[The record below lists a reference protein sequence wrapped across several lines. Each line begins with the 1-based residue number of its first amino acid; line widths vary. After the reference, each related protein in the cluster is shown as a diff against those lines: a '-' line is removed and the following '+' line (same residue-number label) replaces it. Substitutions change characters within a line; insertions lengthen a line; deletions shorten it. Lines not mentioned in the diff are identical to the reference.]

1 MGRGSQEDPIFGR
14 LVEQDVVLSVVCRAS
29 LLVSER
35 KEKNSVNDNISIQDR
50 NIYLKPTKF
59 FLLFFGFVL

>member
-1 MGRGSQEDPIFGR
+1 MGRGSQEDPIYGR
-14 LVEQDVVLSVVCRAS
+14 LVEQDVVLSAVYRAS

-35 KEKNSVNDNISIQDR
+35 KEKNSVNDDMGVQDW

-59 FLLFFGFVL
+59 FLLFFRFVL